1 MNRSS
6 SHRSAEPG
14 WRQRLLHRAVYGS
27 GLSPAQRWAAYLT
40 VLMAALMTIWLP
52 IGLFVALMPVS
63 YTSKWDLILPGSG
76 SGLAVSLESVGQASA
91 TAASPYTSHSIDPK
105 VNYKALAENA
115 SVLEAAAA
123 ELGMSATQFG
133 KPRIKLV
140 DQTALM
146 HFRLK
151 APNAALAQ
159 RKSQALYH
167 ALQRE
172 LERLRAD
179 EAQQRENA
187 VNQMLESY
195 NENLRKAQQRIL
207 DYQSRSRIVSLE
219 QFTELTMNL
228 ERSRTEL
235 GRLQAEHAAIEG
247 RLDSLMQVLGATPQ
261 EAAAIHMLQQDALF
275 QQLATQWS
283 AAVTKLSEYR
293 NQWGKKHPAVIEA
306 RDNHDKLRR
315 QLRQRLATLAPDSQ
329 RTTERLIALSSGNVV
344 LFTQMVELASNE
356 QGMNQQIA
364 TLKQNISDQ
373 GRLLELSTTDAS
385 TLEDLKRKH
394 QVATAVLTTALAKL
408 DIGKSDHFSAYPL
421 VQLLTSP
428 TLPEK
433 PDNLGRNLALAG
445 GLGATLFVF
454 FGLLLLWNR
463 KPYLRK
469 LAKNA

>member
-6 SHRSAEPG
+6 SHRPPEPN

-27 GLSPAQRWAAYLT
+27 GLSPAQRWAAYLG
-40 VLMAALMTIWLP
+40 VLMAALMMTWLP
-52 IGLFVALMPVS
+52 IGLFVALIPVS
-63 YTSKWDLILPGSG
+63 YSSKWDLILPGSG

-91 TAASPYTSHSIDPK
+91 NAASPYTSHSIDPK

-115 SVLEAAAA
+115 SVLQAAAA
-123 ELGMSATQFG
+123 ELGMSMAEFG

-146 HFRLK
+146 HFRIS
-151 APNAALAQ
+151 ASSAQLAQ
-159 RKSQALYH
+159 RKSQALYK

-187 VNQMLESY
+187 VNLMLESY
-195 NENLRKAQQRIL
+195 NENLRTTQQRIL

-235 GRLQAEHAAIEG
+235 GRLQAEHASIEG
-247 RLDSLMQVLGATPQ
+247 RLNSLVQLLGTTPQ
-261 EAAAIHMLQQDALF
+261 EAATIHMLQQDALF

-283 AAVTKLSEYR
+283 TAVTKMSEYR

-306 RDNHDKLRR
+306 RDNHDKLRS
-315 QLRQRLATLAPDSQ
+315 QLRQRLSTLGPESQ
-329 RTTERLIALSSGNVV
+329 LTTDRLIALSSGNAV
-344 LFTQMVELASNE
+344 LFTQMVELASSE
-356 QGMNQQIA
+356 QGMRQQIA
-364 TLKQNISDQ
+364 TLKQNISAQ
-373 GRLLELSTTDAS
+373 SRVLEESTTDAS

-421 VQLLTSP
+421 LQLLTSP

-433 PDNLGRNLALAG
+433 PDNLARNLALAG

-454 FGLLLLWNR
+454 IGLLLLWNR

>member
-6 SHRSAEPG
+6 SHRPPEPS
-14 WRQRLLHRAVYGS
+14 WRQRLLHRAVHGS
-27 GLSPAQRWAAYLT
+27 GLSPAQRWAAYLV
-40 VLMAALMTIWLP
+40 VLMAALMMTWLP
-52 IGLFVALMPVS
+52 IGLFVALIPVS
-63 YTSKWDLILPGSG
+63 YSSQWDLILPGSG

-115 SVLEAAAA
+115 SVLRSAAA
-123 ELGMSATQFG
+123 ELGMSMAEFG

-146 HFRLK
+146 QFRIN
-151 APNAALAQ
+151 APSAQLAQ
-159 RKSQALYH
+159 RKSLALYN

-187 VNQMLESY
+187 VNLMLESY
-195 NENLRKAQQRIL
+195 NENLRETQQRIL

-228 ERSRTEL
+228 ERSRIEL
-235 GRLQAEHAAIEG
+235 GRLQAEHASVEG
-247 RLDSLMQVLGATPQ
+247 RLNSLMRVLGATPR
-261 EAAAIHMLQQDALF
+261 EAATIHMLQQDALF

-306 RDNHDKLRR
+306 RDNHDKLHR
-315 QLRQRLATLAPDSQ
+315 QLRQRLATLGPESLL
-329 RTTERLIALSSGNVV
+329 TTDRLIALSSGNAV
-344 LFTQMVELASNE
+344 LFTQMVELASSE
-356 QGMNQQIA
+356 QGMRQQIA
-364 TLKQNISDQ
+364 TLKQNIIEQ
-373 GRLLELSTTDAS
+373 NRLLEESTTDAS

-394 QVATAVLTTALAKL
+394 QVATAVMTTALAKL

-421 VQLLTSP
+421 LQLLTSP

-433 PDNLGRNLALAG
+433 PDNLARNLALAG
-445 GLGATLFVF
+445 GLGATLFVII
-454 FGLLLLWNR
+454 GLLLLWNR